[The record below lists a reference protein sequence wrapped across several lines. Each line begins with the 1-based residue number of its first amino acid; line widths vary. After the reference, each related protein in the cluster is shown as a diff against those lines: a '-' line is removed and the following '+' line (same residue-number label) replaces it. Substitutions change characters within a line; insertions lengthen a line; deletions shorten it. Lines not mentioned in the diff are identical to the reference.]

1 MIFRERA
8 RGNASPLRQAGGQFC
23 FTLGD
28 FWVCVWG
35 EGGGVLIVGIWEHSY
50 RKVERWGVCWGAIR

>member
-8 RGNASPLRQAGGQFC
+8 RGNASPLRRAVLFHSWGFLGVCMGG
-23 FTLGD
+23 
-28 FWVCVWG
+28 
-35 EGGGVLIVGIWEHSY
+35 GGGVLIVGIWEHSY

>member
-1 MIFRERA
+1 MEM
-8 RGNASPLRQAGGQFC
+8 LVHCGGQFC

-28 FWVCVWG
+28 FWVCVW
-35 EGGGVLIVGIWEHSY
+35 EEGGVLIVGIWEHSY